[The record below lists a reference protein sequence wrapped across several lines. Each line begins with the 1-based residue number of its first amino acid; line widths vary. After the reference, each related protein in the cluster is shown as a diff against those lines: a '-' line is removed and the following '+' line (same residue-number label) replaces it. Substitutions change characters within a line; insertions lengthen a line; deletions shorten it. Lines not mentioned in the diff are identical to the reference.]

1 MILRLRFCRRS
12 LLGSAALLVLA
23 PFVVAAAVLSSVKA
37 DASPDAAPENAS
49 TPAVRT
55 NAATL
60 QPPTPQAD
68 FWVAPDGKDSN
79 PGTAAAPFA
88 TLARARDAVRAKVA
102 AKLSKDVRVLIHG
115 GTYSQTDTLLFE
127 PQDSGTEKH
136 SITYSACPGEK
147 VVLSGGR
154 RITGWKKGAGEIW
167 TTEISEVKA
176 GKWHFRQL
184 FVNGKRALRARTPN
198 VSDKTPW
205 WIIKTS
211 TAERPFIVS
220 VNGPIQAYGNPD
232 DVELVCIYNNEGSRE
247 RLQSVDATQQVFTL
261 APPKPN
267 PKCFGADW
275 SLGTPQPGKA
285 CYLENALEMLDQAGE
300 WYLDSRSGILS
311 YWPRPGEDLTGDE
324 VIAPVA
330 QNTILAVVGRRGQ
343 AVMNVHFKGLHVEY
357 VDWPLPEWG
366 YTGLFSCNVAI
377 GSKEKP
383 GHRFIEAA
391 VEFEH
396 ARGCDFVDGGIAH
409 VGANGLCLRDGT
421 AHNVIEGNEICD
433 LGGNGIGAG
442 GCNVAA
448 GYLHAAPPPEEGEYK
463 GYRIANNH
471 IHDCGTDYFGGSGI
485 CLYLSQDAVV
495 AHNLVHD
502 TAYFGIGLAGS
513 QDPKVPFAKDNT
525 IEYNHVYRAMKVTVD
540 GSGLYVT
547 FAHYGRGTLV
557 RGNLIHDTQWNRFG
571 RGEILNGIHD
581 TIPCHGLYLDGNN
594 SGCRYEGN
602 VVFRNAGGPL
612 LFNAPKKN
620 NQWVDNLFQKDGTPP
635 PEFLEAMES
644 LAGLE
649 PTYRQSILKSQDDP
663 CNFCEL
669 TGEHSQT
676 GGWAAYQFDRPKSG
690 WGVVEVFHR
699 PDSKHGSLPVTL
711 RGLDPS
717 AKYVLK
723 AYVGRLAQAD
733 ERFYSGTF
741 FGNCDKSLFTRYLAA
756 LGDLPILC
764 DVAAVPATDVV
775 SVPGSGQSTVTGRE
789 LIEKGLLSKVR
800 KSTGVMWIVYQRAE

>member
-1 MILRLRFCRRS
+1 MKTKIKFIILPTLW
-12 LLGSAALLVLA
+12 LALTTML
-23 PFVVAAAVLSSVKA
+23 P
-37 DASPDAAPENAS
+37 S
-49 TPAVRT
+49 TRNVCT
-55 NAATL
+55 NAATP

-79 PGTAAAPFA
+79 PGTAGAPFA
-88 TLARARDAVRAKVA
+88 TLARARDAVRKIIA
-102 AKLSKDVRVLIHG
+102 AKLTKDIRVLIRG
-115 GTYSQTDTLLFE
+115 GTYSQTDTLLFG

-136 SITYSACPGEK
+136 SITYSACAGEK
-147 VVLSGGR
+147 VVMSGGR
-154 RITGWKKGAGEIW
+154 RITGWKKRGGEIW
-167 TTEISEVKA
+167 TAEIPEVRA

-184 FVNGKRALRARTPN
+184 FVNGKRTVRARTPN

-205 WIIKTS
+205 WIIKAS
-211 TAERPFIVS
+211 TAERPFTVS
-220 VNGPIQAYGNPD
+220 VNGLLQAYRNPG

-247 RLQSVDATQQVFTL
+247 RLESVDAKRQVFTL

-285 CYLENALEMLDQAGE
+285 SYLENALEMLDQAGE
-300 WYLDSRSGILS
+300 WYLDARTGVLS
-311 YWPRPGEDLTGDE
+311 YWPRPGEDLTRDE
-324 VIAPVA
+324 VTAPVA
-330 QNTILAVVGRRGQ
+330 RSTILAVVGRRDHV
-343 AVMNVHFKGLHVEY
+343 VMNLHFKGLHVEY
-357 VDWPLPEWG
+357 VDWPLPAWG
-366 YTGLFSCNVAI
+366 YMGLFCCNVAV
-377 GSKEKP
+377 GSKERP

-409 VGANGLCLRDGT
+409 VGANGLCLREGT
-421 AHNVIEGNEICD
+421 AHNVIEGNEISD

-448 GYLHAAPPPEEGEYK
+448 GYLHAAPPPEEGEYR

-485 CLYLSQDAVV
+485 CLYLSQEAVV

-502 TAYFGIGLAGS
+502 TAYFGIGVAGS
-513 QDPKVPFAKDNT
+513 QDPKVPFAGDNT

-547 FAHYGRGTLV
+547 FAHHGLGTLV
-557 RGNLIHDTQWNRFG
+557 RGNLIHDTLWNRFG

-594 SGCRYEGN
+594 SGCRYQGN

-612 LFNAPKKN
+612 LFNSPKKN
-620 NQWVDNLFQKDGTPP
+620 NRWVDNLFQKDGTPP
-635 PEFLEAMES
+635 PEFLEAVEW

-649 PTYRQSILKSQDDP
+649 PAYRQSILKSQGDP
-663 CNFCEL
+663 CSYREL
-669 TGEHSQT
+669 TGEHFKA
-676 GGWAAYQFDRPKSG
+676 GGWAAYQFDRPKAG
-690 WGVVEVFHR
+690 RGVVAIFHR
-699 PDSKHGSLPVTL
+699 TESKGDWLPVML

-717 AKYVLK
+717 ANYALK
-723 AYVGRLAQAD
+723 AYAGKLAQAD

-741 FGNCDKSLFTRYLAA
+741 FGNCDKSLFATYLSA
-756 LGDLPILC
+756 LGDLPILS
-764 DVAAVPATDVV
+764 DVAPVPVSHVV
-775 SVPGSGQSTVTGRE
+775 SVSESDQSTVRGRE
-789 LIEKGLLSKVR
+789 LIEQGLLLKVPKR
-800 KSTGVMWIVYQRAE
+800 PSVVWIIYQCAK